1 MDLQDLKKITLETK
15 IYHPFLGEG
24 FPTKITEN
32 ELTVKFSEG
41 VQPTFATSG
50 SVDRDKFLKEIFL
63 YPVYIARKP

>member
-32 ELTVKFSEG
+32 EITVKFSEG
-41 VQPTFATSG
+41 VEPTFVTSG
-50 SVDRDKFLKEIFL
+50 VIDKAKFLKEIFL
-63 YPVYIARKP
+63 YPVIVTRSP